1 MHTQTISFE
10 STASFSRLALDY
22 VAGKTVFNDFIS
34 HSFSEA
40 GVEAALLE
48 RSTFSAESR
57 EILVKTLRQQY
68 GKVAEEK
75 DIASQLEKLL
85 LPDCFTVVTAHQP
98 NLLTGPAYFIYK
110 IAGTVALSR
119 RLNAAHPEKMF
130 VPVYWM
136 GAEDHD
142 LEELNHLHLFGQKLA
157 WNNGLHGPVG
167 RMPLTTLQPVL
178 DQVYTLLGEKP
189 EALELKELISSCFR
203 PDYSWAQATRLF
215 VHALFG
221 QYGLLVLDGD
231 APLLKKQFSGVMR
244 TELLERNSE
253 ALVLAAGRKLE
264 AAGYA
269 AQIFPRPIN
278 LFWLADG
285 VRERILFENNR
296 YQLAHGDKSWSESEI
311 LKELELQ
318 PEHFSPNVVLR
329 PLYQEMSLPNV
340 AFIGGGAEVAYWM
353 LLKEVFALHQV
364 PMPVVMLRSSVL
376 YIDRNSLSKLDKLRL
391 NSEDLFLP
399 TEELVLHYLASQ
411 EKELFGMDAELME
424 LESWFDKLA
433 GHIEKIDPS
442 LKAAALAEG
451 KKVEGQLRGL
461 EARVKKAQKQRH
473 ETGINQIR
481 QLKAKLFPDN
491 HLQERHDNFMN
502 FYLSEG
508 RSLVE
513 SCCTSL
519 DPLTKKFV
527 LLKAG

>member
-10 STASFSRLALDY
+10 STAAFSRLALDY
-22 VAGKTVFNDFIS
+22 IAGKAVFNDFTA
-34 HSFSEA
+34 HSFSES
-40 GVEAALLE
+40 GVKAALLE
-48 RSTFSAESR
+48 RATFSAESR
-57 EILVKTLRQQY
+57 EILVNTLHQQY
-68 GKVAEEK
+68 GSVATAKE
-75 DIASQLEKLL
+75 IASQIEKLL
-85 LPDCFTVVTAHQP
+85 SPDCFTVVTAHQP
-98 NLLTGPAYFIYK
+98 NLLSGPAYFIYK
-110 IAGTVALSR
+110 IAGAVALSR
-119 RLNAAHPEKMF
+119 RLNAAHPDKTF
-130 VPVYWM
+130 VPIYWM

-142 LEELNHLHLFGQKLA
+142 LEELNHFHLFGQKIE

-178 DQVYTLLGEKP
+178 DQVYALLGEKP
-189 EALELKELISSCFR
+189 EAVELKELISNCFR

-244 TELLERNSE
+244 TELLEKNSE
-253 ALVLAAGRKLE
+253 ALVLAAGKKLE

-285 VRERILFENNR
+285 VRERIVFENGR
-296 YQLAHGDKSWSESEI
+296 FQLTHGEKSWSEAEI
-311 LKELELQ
+311 LKALDEN
-318 PEHFSPNVVLR
+318 PENFSPNVVLR

-353 LLKEVFALHQV
+353 LLKEVFTLHQV
-364 PMPVVMLRSSVL
+364 PMPVVMLRSSAM
-376 YIDRNSLSKLDKLRL
+376 YIDRNSHTKLEKLGL
-391 NSEDLFLP
+391 TPSELFLP

-411 EKELFGMDAELME
+411 EKEVFVMDAELAV
-424 LESWFDKLA
+424 LEDWFAKLA
-433 GHIEKIDPS
+433 THIEKIDPS

-502 FYLSEG
+502 FYLAEG
-508 RSLVE
+508 QRIIE
-513 SCCTSL
+513 DSCAVL
-519 DPLTKKFV
+519 DPLSKQFY
-527 LLKAG
+527 LLQAD

>member
-1 MHTQTISFE
+1 MQTQAISFE
-10 STASFSRLALDY
+10 STAAFSRLALDY
-22 VAGKTVFNDFIS
+22 IAGKAVFNDFTA
-34 HSFSEA
+34 HSFSES

-48 RSTFSAESR
+48 RATFSAESR
-57 EILVKTLRQQY
+57 EILVKTIRQQY
-68 GKVAEEK
+68 GSLAAEKE
-75 DIASQLEKLL
+75 IASQIEKLL
-85 LPDCFTVVTAHQP
+85 SPDCFTVVTAHQP
-98 NLLTGPAYFIYK
+98 NLLSGPAYFIYK
-110 IAGTVALSR
+110 IAGVVALSR
-119 RLNAAHPEKMF
+119 RLNASHPEKSF

-136 GAEDHD
+136 GTEDHD
-142 LEELNHLHLFGQKLA
+142 LEELNHLHLFGQKLE

-178 DQVYTLLGEKP
+178 DQVFALLGEKP

-203 PDYSWAQATRLF
+203 PDNSWAQATRLF

-253 ALVLAAGRKLE
+253 ALVLAAGKKLE
-264 AAGYA
+264 AAGYT

-296 YQLAHGDKSWSESEI
+296 YQLAHGDKSWSEAEI
-311 LKELELQ
+311 LRELELQ
-318 PEHFSPNVVLR
+318 PENFSPNVVLR

-376 YIDRNSLSKLDKLRL
+376 YIDRNSLSKLDRL
-391 NSEDLFLP
+391 GLSSEDLFMP

-411 EKELFGMDAELME
+411 EKELFGMDAELKE

-433 GHIEKIDPS
+433 SHIEKIDPS

-491 HLQERHDNFMN
+491 HLQERHDNFMH

-508 RSLVE
+508 KGFIAD
-513 SCCTSL
+513 CCNEL
-519 DPLTKKFV
+519 DPLSKFFY
-527 LLKAG
+527 LFRAE